1 MLLMH
6 YNRINKHNFMKN
18 LIKEMHYQI
27 EMFNRWMK
35 EQKLLLF
42 SLNGYIYCQR
52 EIERESK
59 CTYQCE
65 HCKEYYKLLKKKYD
79 CQQFVY
85 AMLLLQNL
93 VKNK

>member
-1 MLLMH
+1 
-6 YNRINKHNFMKN
+6 MKN

-42 SLNGYIYCQR
+42 SLNRYIYCQR

-65 HCKEYYKLLKKKYD
+65 HCKEYYKLLKKNMTASNLY
-79 CQQFVY
+79 
-85 AMLLLQNL
+85 MLCCYYRI
-93 VKNK
+93 